1 MSKKVRIGLLDSD
14 PDIRYGRRMIL
25 SSESNYEIVLDS
37 DGGTFDLGLVAE
49 SLIDVL
55 VLDQRLGSGPG
66 IDFYSKLRTLTG
78 LKQAPSAVLTA
89 SYKQT
94 ALELEALEH
103 GVFATISLETGAE
116 GLLEA
121 TAFAAEG
128 KAPLSLLDVFQ
139 IERKVGLKGLKFI
152 NLTAPKD
159 ASFRKITVTI
169 PHLID
174 EVMDKFHATSDQKK
188 EAMDIYSKLKDRSS
202 VLNRSRP
209 QSLASAIVRYYI
221 QQKNNEITMEY
232 FLSRVNL
239 SELTIMRLVNEIHT
253 LLDTEIRR

>member
-1 MSKKVRIGLLDSD
+1 MRIGLLDSD

-25 SSESNYEIVLDS
+25 SSKSNYEIVLDS

-78 LKQAPSAVLTA
+78 LKQAPTAVLTA

-128 KAPLSLLDVFQ
+128 KAPLSLLEIFQ
-139 IERKVGLKGLKFI
+139 LLTGQPVRVLVDLPFLALVEQLPEKLSSNLRRLRSVWQKGEPKKLDSFDLDALAGLVSRLPVK
-152 NLTAPKD
+152 TAPE
-159 ASFRKITVTI
+159 
-169 PHLID
+169 LISRL
-174 EVMDKFHATSDQKK
+174 H
-188 EAMDIYSKLKDRSS
+188 RSG
-202 VLNRSRP
+202 
-209 QSLASAIVRYYI
+209 
-221 QQKNNEITMEY
+221 
-232 FLSRVNL
+232 
-239 SELTIMRLVNEIHT
+239 
-253 LLDTEIRR
+253 LLDVK

>member
-78 LKQAPSAVLTA
+78 LKQAPTAVLTA

-103 GVFATISLETGAE
+103 GVLATISLETGAE

-139 IERKVGLKGLKFI
+139 LITSQPVRVLVDLPFLALVEQLPEKLSSNLRRLRSVWQKGEPKKLESFDLGALAGLVSRLPVK
-152 NLTAPKD
+152 TAPE
-159 ASFRKITVTI
+159 
-169 PHLID
+169 LISRL
-174 EVMDKFHATSDQKK
+174 H
-188 EAMDIYSKLKDRSS
+188 RSG
-202 VLNRSRP
+202 
-209 QSLASAIVRYYI
+209 
-221 QQKNNEITMEY
+221 
-232 FLSRVNL
+232 
-239 SELTIMRLVNEIHT
+239 
-253 LLDTEIRR
+253 LLDVK